1 MVEYDE
7 IRKIIE
13 SKQKEEEE
21 RRKTHAK
28 LMASQP
34 YQDQVKFIQSF
45 THDALYL
52 LKACLT
58 YSSRD
63 QDFAD
68 NSLVLRSTDDLGQS
82 IVAALALVQEG
93 LINPVRREL
102 RYVIESSIKYL
113 YIDQQPNLTT
123 IDDRLEFLEK
133 NVSSS
138 KNNSSIDMR
147 QELKLEAMHP
157 SDASQFM
164 DEIYDAYRNCCAY
177 VHVSRRQIEERLQ
190 YNIEGRSLGME
201 TADEL
206 RNIGRLMFRVYDMAL
221 ALYLH
226 GYGLAM
232 TGDVYI
238 QVLDDIEKWKF
249 HKGKYMSVIS
259 SYFDYKNERNI
270 RKYGESRPWSPVG
283 WPPKRL

>member
-1 MVEYDE
+1 MDEYDE
-7 IRKIIE
+7 IRKLLE
-13 SKQKEEEE
+13 SKRKEEEE
-21 RRKTHAK
+21 RRTTHAK

-34 YQDQVKFIQSF
+34 YQDQAKFIKSF

-52 LKACLT
+52 LKVCLT

-123 IDDRLEFLEK
+123 IDDRLEFLQK
-133 NVSSS
+133 NVD
-138 KNNSSIDMR
+138 SSIDMR

-157 SDASQFM
+157 SDASLFM
-164 DEIYDAYRNCCAY
+164 DEIYDAYRDCCAY

-206 RNIGRLMFRVYDMAL
+206 RKIGRLMFRVYDMAL

-226 GYGLAM
+226 GYGLSM

-238 QVLDDIEKWKF
+238 QVLDDMEKWKF
-249 HKGKYMSVIS
+249 HNGKYLSVIS
-259 SYFDYKNERNI
+259 AYFDYKHERNM
-270 RKYGESRPWSPVG
+270 RKYGEPRPWSQAG